1 MEIDHNSLL
10 PVVVILSA
18 TLIGVV
24 ALIRNTPGSLI
35 INFGNDR
42 SFILEGKTTSLPEQN
57 KIDCLP
63 QQVNSQL
70 QDCDV

>member
-10 PVVVILSA
+10 PIAVILSA
-18 TLIGVV
+18 TLIGVI

-35 INFGNDR
+35 INIGNDI
-42 SFILEGKTTSLPEQN
+42 SFVLEGKTPLLEQN

-63 QQVNSQL
+63 QQENSQL